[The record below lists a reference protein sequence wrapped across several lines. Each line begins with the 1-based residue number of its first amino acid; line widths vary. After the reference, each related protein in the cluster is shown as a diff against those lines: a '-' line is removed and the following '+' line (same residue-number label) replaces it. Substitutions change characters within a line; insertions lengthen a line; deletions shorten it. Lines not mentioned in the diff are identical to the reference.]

1 MRGGIGYECQNRK
14 DCQQPL
20 VKMDGMGGIFPQPRG
35 VGSAKRITEPK
46 LGATWGVRF
55 KHIFGTTSSHGEKR
69 WAELQFDIRA
79 KVCMGGWMDGWK
91 W

>member
-1 MRGGIGYECQNRK
+1 MRGDMNAKTARIASRK
-14 DCQQPL
+14 QRL
-20 VKMDGMGGIFPQPRG
+20 VKMDWGGIFPQPRG